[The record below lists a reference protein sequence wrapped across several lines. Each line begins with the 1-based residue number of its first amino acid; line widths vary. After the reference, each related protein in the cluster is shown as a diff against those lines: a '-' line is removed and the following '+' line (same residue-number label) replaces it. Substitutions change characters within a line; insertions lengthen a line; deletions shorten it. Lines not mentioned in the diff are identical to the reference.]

1 MCAENTQK
9 SNPPTCGG
17 AFPPACVAT
26 HDPILQAIAVV
37 FFAEAALFSLHAQ
50 KRAVISVL
58 IERAVYL
65 FKKNVVNL
73 FGM

>member
-1 MCAENTQK
+1 
-9 SNPPTCGG
+9 
-17 AFPPACVAT
+17 FPPACVAT

-58 IERAVYL
+58 NERAVYL
-65 FKKNVVNL
+65 FKKKCCKSIWYVKDY
-73 FGM
+73 F